1 MIQFITRNKILT
13 IYPILWQWLLHTV
26 LDGNRLFI
34 SDSSCSVFWD
44 SISST
49 TSSANEQDNI
59 QLQLPIVS
67 AGAKEEQWGD
77 RSTNRRQDK
86 MKLYHYNRGAFII
99 IQEQEGWTQF
109 QLILLSQIHKFF
121 LRATNIPE
129 QLLLVF
135 FTIFW
140 GRGRDSS
147 NTTMISPYWTISL
160 ISIQMFSTTS
170 GSFMWRW

>member
-1 MIQFITRNKILT
+1 MFQYLPFLVWLLCNCSYWRMIQFITRNKILT

-34 SDSSCSVFWD
+34 SDSSSSVFWD

-49 TSSANEQDNI
+49 MSSANEQDNI

-86 MKLYHYNRGAFII
+86 MKLYHYNKGAFII
-99 IQEQEGWTQF
+99 IQEQEGWT
-109 QLILLSQIHKFF
+109 L
-121 LRATNIPE
+121 
-129 QLLLVF
+129 
-135 FTIFW
+135 
-140 GRGRDSS
+140 SS
-147 NTTMISPYWTISL
+147 NSFSFHRYISFSWDQLTSL
-160 ISIQMFSTTS
+160 SSCH
-170 GSFMWRW
+170 